1 MDYTRWD
8 SVVGRGADT
17 SARVEQ
23 GQAGQGGGN
32 AATHRVN
39 GSQTII

>member
-1 MDYTRWD
+1 MLYCYT
-8 SVVGRGADT
+8 VGGGGAVT
-17 SARVEQ
+17 SARAEQ

-39 GSQTII
+39 GSQTIT